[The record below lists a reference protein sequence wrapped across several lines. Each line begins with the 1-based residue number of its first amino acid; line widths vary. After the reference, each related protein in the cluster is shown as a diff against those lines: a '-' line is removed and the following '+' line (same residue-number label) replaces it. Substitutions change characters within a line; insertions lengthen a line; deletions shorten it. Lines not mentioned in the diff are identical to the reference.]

1 MNDKLFAGM
10 EWPTGEAVNALRA
23 EVWTAAA
30 RMAQKRRRRRETLVF
45 ALALCAFALGLGTGL
60 WLTLAGEAAMAKLS
74 TGLKAAGV
82 CAGIT
87 LLFSPLLAYFMEGR
101 EGNA

>member
-23 EVWTAAA
+23 EVWAAAA
-30 RMAQKRRRRRETLVF
+30 RLAQKRRRRRETLVF
-45 ALALCAFALGLGTGL
+45 ALALCAVALALGLGL
-60 WLTLAGEAAMAKLS
+60 WLALKDGAKLGTVC

>member
-23 EVWTAAA
+23 EVWAAAA
-30 RMAQKRRRRRETLVF
+30 RLAQK
-45 ALALCAFALGLGTGL
+45 LALCAFALGLGTGL